1 MLRRVYK
8 SSARNSLR
16 SLPGSYKLR
25 LMTLSEWLD
34 EKPGRAADMA
44 RHFKVADAAVAQW
57 KHQPPKARI
66 LAIHEY
72 TKKRVSV
79 VEMLSPAPRKPAKV
93 D

>member
-1 MLRRVYK
+1 
-8 SSARNSLR
+8 
-16 SLPGSYKLR
+16 
-25 LMTLSEWLD
+25 MTLSEWLD